1 MRAVQAK
8 LASMSDARDLLGRRI
23 LVTGSAAGIGREVAR
38 QLAARGAVV
47 IVTARDRR
55 ADARG
60 ALGPSRRARQ

>member
-47 IVTARDRR
+47 IVTARDLAR
-55 ADARG
+55 A
-60 ALGPSRRARQ
+60 